1 MSHDESHE
9 HDHHDHGG
17 GSGVTPAAGR
27 GCTYLLAFIGFVGL
41 ACIAPVLLMLQAG
54 IAPAV
59 PVLTVFGEPIQK
71 DVWVWP
77 IVGGNIINTM
87 TALIVVDIIIIAIA
101 LHMRDK
107 TDANIIP
114 RGFHNGFEAVFG
126 YLYNQ
131 TKSIAGSKMANQVF
145 PIVASM
151 FLIVL
156 VANLTKLI
164 PGYESVG
171 ALHCA
176 EDEEIVTMNGYR
188 IHGVPSVF
196 DEDGQEQID
205 TPLVAIL
212 ENDEVFNSGT
222 TATHEGYQACNY
234 KYFHKE
240 EYEEAFFG
248 SDGEIDLSAEAEAHG
263 DDEAPAT
270 EEGESGDG
278 DDEHHFGPIGVTEE
292 VLIAYEAAG
301 EDEEEVNNIVDNMV
315 VAPFFRGAST
325 DLNFTLG
332 MAVFAMFWVQ
342 FFGVQQLGIGYF
354 SKFINLPAL
363 GNVTRNPMGAMDFIV
378 GILEILS
385 EIAKVVSFTFRLFG
399 ALFAGGILLIVATFL
414 AASIVPGAV
423 VGLELFVGLIQAY
436 VFFILPLAL
445 IKLATEAHH

>member
-9 HDHHDHGG
+9 HDEHGHG
-17 GSGVTPAAGR
+17 SHGTNSGVTPAAGR
-27 GCTYLLAFIGFVGL
+27 GCTFLLAFVGFVGI
-41 ACIAPVLLMLQAG
+41 ACIAPVLLMLELA

-71 DVWVWP
+71 GVWVWP
-77 IVGGNIINTM
+77 ILGGDIINTM
-87 TALIVVDIIIIAIA
+87 IALILVDIIIIAIA
-101 LHMRDK
+101 WHMRELDE
-107 TDANIIP
+107 IP
-114 RGFHNGFEAVFG
+114 RGFKNGFEGLFG

-131 TKSIAGSKMANQVF
+131 TKSIAGNKMAAQVF

-156 VANLTKLI
+156 VANITKLI
-164 PGYESVG
+164 PGFESVG

-188 IHGVPSVF
+188 IHGVPTIF
-196 DEDGQEQID
+196 EDDGQEQID
-205 TPLVAIL
+205 TPTIAIL
-212 ENDEVFNSGT
+212 YNDEVFNSGT
-222 TATHEGYQACNY
+222 TATHEGYEACNY
-234 KYFHKE
+234 KYFHKG

-248 SDGEIDLSAEAEAHG
+248 SDGEINIDAEGETHG
-263 DDEAPAT
+263 DDPVAEGDEA
-270 EEGESGDG
+270 
-278 DDEHHFGPIGVTEE
+278 HHFGPIGVTEE
-292 VLIAYEAAG
+292 VLIAYEEADR
-301 EDEEEVNNIVDNMV
+301 DEAEVNNIVDNMV

-342 FFGVQQLGIGYF
+342 FFGVQQLGLGYF

-363 GNVTRNPMGAMDFIV
+363 GNVGKNPMGAMDFIV

-385 EIAKVVSFTFRLFG
+385 EIAKVISFTFRLFG
-399 ALFAGGILLIVATFL
+399 ALFAGGILLVVATFL

-445 IKLATEAHH
+445 IKLATQSHH

>member
-9 HDHHDHGG
+9 HDHHSSGG
-17 GSGVTPAAGR
+17 GVTPAAGR
-27 GCTYLLAFIGFVGL
+27 GCVYLLAFIAFVGL
-41 ACIAPVLLMLQAG
+41 ACLAPVWLMLQTG

-87 TALIVVDIIIIAIA
+87 TALIIVDIIIVAIA
-101 LHMRDK
+101 FHMRSRIEE
-107 TDANIIP
+107 NEIP
-114 RGFHNGFEAVFG
+114 RGFHNGFEAVFS

-131 TKSIAGSKMANQVF
+131 TKSIAGSKLASQVF

-156 VANLTKLI
+156 IANLTKLI

-176 EDEEIVTMNGYR
+176 EDEEIVTMSGYR
-188 IHGVPSVF
+188 IHGVPSIF
-196 DEDGQEQID
+196 DEDGQGQID
-205 TPLVAIL
+205 TPLIAIL
-212 ENDEVFNSGT
+212 ENNEIFNSGT
-222 TATHEGYQACNY
+222 TATHEGYEACNY
-234 KYFHKE
+234 KYFHAE
-240 EYEEAFFG
+240 EYEDSFLG
-248 SDGEIDLSAEAEAHG
+248 SDGEIDLT
-263 DDEAPAT
+263 AP
-270 EEGESGDG
+270 EESY
-278 DDEHHFGPIGVTEE
+278 GVTEE

-301 EDEEEVNNIVDNMV
+301 EDEDEVNNLVDNMV

-332 MAVFAMFWVQ
+332 MAIFAMFWVR
-342 FFGVQQLGIGYF
+342 FFGVQQLGLGYF
-354 SKFINLPAL
+354 SKFVNLPAV
-363 GNVTRNPMGAMDFIV
+363 GDVTKRPMGLMDFIV

-385 EIAKVVSFTFRLFG
+385 EVAKVVSFTFRLFG
-399 ALFAGGILLIVATFL
+399 ALFAGGILLIVFTFL
-414 AASIVPGAV
+414 AASIVPVAV

-445 IKLATEAHH
+445 IKLATESHH